1 MDQAAIE
8 SILSSQLRSLY
19 ASFTAENITAAI
31 NFALMELGW
40 ALPVPDSSHEQCLWT
55 VKRIHRHLLDALR
68 CEAAYKFDYK
78 QAKLSNRF
86 TQLDKAIA
94 EMDRDFEA
102 ARRDNMSLFL
112 GYRPIEGF
120 GTYVSA
126 GFSTDAAGRD
136 RTYDADNAGPNFW
149 GSGSKVI
156 G

>member
-1 MDQAAIE
+1 MDQAAVE

-19 ASFTAENITAAI
+19 ASFTPENITAAI

-40 ALPVPDSSHEQCLWT
+40 SLPVPDSNHEQCTWT

-86 TQLDKAIA
+86 TQLDKTITKMDA
-94 EMDRDFEA
+94 EFDL
-102 ARRDNMSLFL
+102 AREDNLSLFL

-126 GFSTDAAGRD
+126 GFRTDAAGRD
-136 RTYDADNAGPNFW
+136 RTYDNTNTGPNFW
-149 GSGSKVI
+149 GSGSKVQ